1 MSRQSQPGILAGNWH
16 SSGLFLLLVLA
27 TGAKFAA
34 FTNALSFGTE
44 YGRVGV
50 GLLISLVQA
59 GLWWWMARGLGI
71 VGIAGAWLL
80 QTLYL
85 VICWSYFTYFGLYLT
100 FATAVSVIAEGVTAV
115 RHAGLPVDLGMLW
128 LLIDLPFV
136 VAWCVLDRRRWRWSA
151 VAAVAQIAL
160 LGWLGERAHR
170 GLEWAAAERENRYT
184 APALFIAELGLLPI
198 QLAQTGKRNR
208 SADFHYGPEVA
219 INAATTERRDV
230 LLVQVESLDVGGIER
245 AMPLLAA
252 RIPSAVYYPRC
263 LAYHGPG
270 GSSDC
275 DVAVVEGCEPLW
287 DAVSFDQSEYPW
299 PNSWVRRLRE
309 AGWSAALAHGLEG
322 TYFNF
327 AQVMPRLGYELWDLG
342 YLGLTEHPREFGARD
357 SELVDA
363 VLARLPSLPSPFLLH
378 VVTMTS
384 HAPFTDH
391 RAWWSGP
398 RSGNNYY
405 DALACVDAQL
415 DRLLNGFFQRAAS
428 GLVVLF
434 GDHAAGLPSST
445 IERVDGVQREYVP
458 LLIIGADVPP
468 RIDQRC
474 ASFLDIGRTVLP
486 AAGWSGRWRT
496 WGSDLLAASS
506 SLAPVP
512 FRGEAWARDATALA
526 GQKRTSDIRLLLLM
540 KQAASSA
547 AHPAGIE
554 PATIGRRPVR

>member
-1 MSRQSQPGILAGNWH
+1 ML
-16 SSGLFLLLVLA
+16 LVLLVLA
-27 TGAKFAA
+27 TTAKFAA
-34 FTNALSFGTE
+34 FQHAFSFGF
-44 YGRVGV
+44 GPGKLGV
-50 GLLISLVQA
+50 LVSILQA
-59 GLWWWMARGLGI
+59 GLWWWMARGPG
-71 VGIAGAWLL
+71 VFGVAGAWLL

-85 VICWSYFTYFGLYLT
+85 VIGWSYFAYFGLYLT
-100 FATAVSVIAEGVTAV
+100 FATAASVIVEGATAV
-115 RHAGLPVDLGMLW
+115 RHAGLPLDIGMLW
-128 LLIDLPFV
+128 LLVDLPV
-136 VAWCVLDRRRWRWSA
+136 VFAWCIVDRRRWRWA
-151 VAAVAQIAL
+151 TVATLIQVAL
-160 LGWLGERAHR
+160 LAWLTAQAHR
-170 GLEWAAAERENRYT
+170 SFQWAAAERKNRYT

-198 QLAQTGKRNR
+198 QLVQAGGRNR
-208 SADFHYGPEVA
+208 SSDFHYGPGVV
-219 INAATTERRDV
+219 ITATTPERRDV
-230 LLVQVESLDVGGIER
+230 LLVQVESLDVGVIER

-263 LAYHGPG
+263 PAYHGPG

-287 DAVSFDQSEYPW
+287 DAVSFDQSEYSW

-327 AQVMPRLGYELWDLG
+327 AQVMPRLGYELWDLDQ
-342 YLGLTEHPREFGARD
+342 LGLIEHPREFGARD

-384 HAPFTDH
+384 HAPFTSH
-391 RAWWSGP
+391 RSWWSGP
-398 RSGNNYY
+398 HSGNDY
-405 DALACVDAQL
+405 DDAFACVDGQL
-415 DRLLNGFFQRAAS
+415 DRLLDGFFERAPS

-458 LLIIGADVPP
+458 LLILGADEPP
-468 RIDQRC
+468 RIDQRS

-496 WGSDLLAASS
+496 WGSDLLPANG
-506 SLAPVP
+506 SLTPVP
-512 FRGEAWARDATALA
+512 YRGQMWPRDAAPFL
-526 GQKRTSDIRLLLLM
+526 
-540 KQAASSA
+540 
-547 AHPAGIE
+547 
-554 PATIGRRPVR
+554 GRKTHQ

>member
-1 MSRQSQPGILAGNWH
+1 ML
-16 SSGLFLLLVLA
+16 LVLLVLA
-27 TGAKFAA
+27 TTAKFAA
-34 FTNALSFGTE
+34 FQHAFSFGF
-44 YGRVGV
+44 GPGKLGV
-50 GLLISLVQA
+50 LVSILQA
-59 GLWWWMARGLGI
+59 GLWWWMARGPG
-71 VGIAGAWLL
+71 VFGVAGAWLL

-85 VICWSYFTYFGLYLT
+85 VIGWSYFAYFGLYLT
-100 FATAVSVIAEGVTAV
+100 FATAASVIVEGATAV
-115 RHAGLPVDLGMLW
+115 RHAGLPLDIGMLW
-128 LLIDLPFV
+128 LLVDLPV
-136 VAWCVLDRRRWRWSA
+136 VFAWCIVDRRRWRWA
-151 VAAVAQIAL
+151 TVATLIQVAL
-160 LGWLGERAHR
+160 LAWLTAQAHR
-170 GLEWAAAERENRYT
+170 SFQWAAAERKNRYT

-198 QLAQTGKRNR
+198 QLVQAGGRNR
-208 SADFHYGPEVA
+208 SSDFHYGPGVV
-219 INAATTERRDV
+219 ITATTPERRDV
-230 LLVQVESLDVGGIER
+230 LLVQVESLDVGVIER

-263 LAYHGPG
+263 PAYHGPG

-287 DAVSFDQSEYPW
+287 DAVSFDQSEYSW

-327 AQVMPRLGYELWDLG
+327 AQVMPRLGYELWDLDQ
-342 YLGLTEHPREFGARD
+342 LGLIEHPREFGARD

-384 HAPFTDH
+384 HAPFTSH
-391 RAWWSGP
+391 RSWWSGP
-398 RSGNNYY
+398 HSGNDY
-405 DALACVDAQL
+405 DDAFACVDAQL
-415 DRLLNGFFQRAAS
+415 DRLLDGFFERAPS

-458 LLIIGADVPP
+458 LLILGADEPP
-468 RIDQRC
+468 RIDQRS

-496 WGSDLLAASS
+496 WGSDLLPANG
-506 SLAPVP
+506 SLTPVP
-512 FRGEAWARDATALA
+512 YRGQMWPRDAAPFA
-526 GQKRTSDIRLLLLM
+526 RSKN
-540 KQAASSA
+540 ASVTFDCSCC
-547 AHPAGIE
+547 
-554 PATIGRRPVR
+554 

>member
-1 MSRQSQPGILAGNWH
+1 MTPNMSASVRPHEMRASGHSRIVSLAGNWRP
-16 SSGLFLLLVLA
+16 SWLFVLLVLA
-27 TGAKFAA
+27 TTAKFAA
-34 FTNALSFGTE
+34 FMSALSFGF
-44 YGRVGV
+44 GPGKIGV
-50 GLLISLVQA
+50 LVSILQA
-59 GLWWWMARGLGI
+59 GLWWWTARGLG
-71 VGIAGAWLL
+71 VFGVAGAWLL

-85 VICWSYFTYFGLYLT
+85 GICWSYFAYFGLYLT
-100 FATAVSVIAEGVTAV
+100 FATAASVIVEGATAV
-115 RHAGLPVDLGMLW
+115 RHAGLPLDIGMLW
-128 LLIDLPFV
+128 LLVDLPVLF
-136 VAWCVLDRRRWRWSA
+136 AWCVVDRRRWRWSA
-151 VAAVAQIAL
+151 VAALAQFTLFAGL
-160 LGWLGERAHR
+160 TVQAHR
-170 GLEWAAAERENRYT
+170 SLQWAAAERDNRYT

-198 QLAQTGKRNR
+198 QVVKAGAQNR
-208 SADFHYGPEVA
+208 SSDFHYGPEVA
-219 INAATTERRDV
+219 ITTATTERRDV

-252 RIPSAVYYPRC
+252 RIPNAVYYPRC

-309 AGWSAALAHGLEG
+309 AGWSAALAHGLPG

-327 AQVMPRLGYELWDLG
+327 AQVMPRLGYELWDLDG
-342 YLGLTEHPREFGARD
+342 LGLIEHPREFGARD

-384 HAPFTDH
+384 HAPFTYH

-398 RSGNNYY
+398 RSGNDYD

-415 DRLLNGFFQRAAS
+415 DRLLNGFFQRAPS

-434 GDHAAGLPSST
+434 GDHAAGLPSSA
-445 IERVDGVQREYVP
+445 IERIDGVQREYVP
-458 LLIIGADVPP
+458 LLILGADEPP
-468 RIDQRC
+468 RIDQRR

-486 AAGWSGRWRT
+486 AAGWLGRWRT
-496 WGSDLLAASS
+496 WGSDLLPADG
-506 SLAPVP
+506 SLASVP
-512 FRGEAWARDATALA
+512 YRGEMWPRDAAPLVS
-526 GQKRTSDIRLLLLM
+526 QKTH
-540 KQAASSA
+540 Q
-547 AHPAGIE
+547 
-554 PATIGRRPVR
+554 